1 MKITF
6 NFSPWWNVVITSYFM
21 FVGVCRNG
29 DMYSPAKYSFFAGCL
44 RYTHSF
50 PHLKVVLSCYI
61 PLSFPLY
68 PMIAGSIRLYIYIYI
83 LYMFISKTISIYF
96 SIYLYI
102 YIYTSLYIPLYPA
115 ILHGSPA
122 SEFTIDCTETLET
135 EVVQGM
141 SVQRWHPAPSD
152 YLRLAALLLRDPAFS
167 MAFHGGFHGH
177 GVRPHSWMVLVREN
191 PILK

>member
-6 NFSPWWNVVITSYFM
+6 NFSPWWTVVITSYCM

-50 PHLKVVLSCYI
+50 PHLRLVLSCYI

-68 PMIAGSIRLYIYIYI
+68 PMIAGSIRLYIYIY
-83 LYMFISKTISIYF
+83 MFISKTIFIYF

-102 YIYTSLYIPLYPA
+102 YIYIPLYPA
-115 ILHGSPA
+115 ISRYSSWFARFPVHHRLHGNAGNRSCPRHVCTMVT
-122 SEFTIDCTETLET
+122 SCTIRLL
-135 EVVQGM
+135 
-141 SVQRWHPAPSD
+141 APC
-152 YLRLAALLLRDPAFS
+152 RLASPWSCVLDGVSWGFPAR
-167 MAFHGGFHGH
+167 HGGKT
-177 GVRPHSWMVLVREN
+177 P
-191 PILK
+191 